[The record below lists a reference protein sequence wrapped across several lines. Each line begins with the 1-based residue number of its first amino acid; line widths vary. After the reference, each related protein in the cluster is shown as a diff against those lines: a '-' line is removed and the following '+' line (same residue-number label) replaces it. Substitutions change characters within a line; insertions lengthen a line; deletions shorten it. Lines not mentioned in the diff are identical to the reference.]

1 MYHILNCIKI
11 KKNAPLFKNKI
22 KIRYTGIHVGLQWFY
37 LNDSCLAFVELFM
50 KLSFDFSFLF
60 F

>member
-11 KKNAPLFKNKI
+11 KKNAPLFKNKR

-37 LNDSCLAFVELFM
+37 LNDSIFM
-50 KLSFDFSFLF
+50 KLSFDFSFIF